1 MEEKWD
7 YIITN
12 RSKLFSIDFKELWRY
27 RDLVLMYVK
36 RDFITFYKQTIL
48 GPIWYFI
55 QPVFTTIMFMFVFG
69 GIAGISTDGVPQ
81 AVFYMGGLVCWNYFV
96 DCFNRSKGTFSAN
109 KAIFGKVYFPRLVV
123 PLAGV
128 ISNLIKFGIQFAL
141 FLVVY
146 FYFIYQGVHFGF
158 NATVLLVPILIVML
172 AALGLGS
179 GMLISSLTI
188 KYRDL
193 NFLVSFGISLL
204 MYATPV
210 IYPLSVMNGKYAK
223 YMWVLLANP
232 LTSILEAFK
241 YAFTGVGMFSW
252 AYLLYSLIFTIV
264 IFVWGLLVFNR
275 VQRNFMDVI

>member
-109 KAIFGKVYFPRLVV
+109 KAIFGKVYFPRLAV
-123 PLAGV
+123 P
-128 ISNLIKFGIQFAL
+128 ISNV
-141 FLVVY
+141 LVQLAI
-146 FYFIYQGVHFGF
+146 FGVHFLLLLGF
-158 NATVLLVPILIVML
+158 LLYYSVQGMICPNWTAWVFLPLVVLQVSLLGMCIGVLV
-172 AALGLGS
+172 
-179 GMLISSLTI
+179 SSMTT
-188 KYRDL
+188 KYRD
-193 NFLVSFGISLL
+193 FSVLVSFGVRLW
-204 MYATPV
+204 MYVSPV
-210 IYPLSVMNGKYAK
+210 VYPLSQLDPGVLRVLVMLNPITAPMELFRWILLGEGTIDPLYTVGGA
-223 YMWVLLANP
+223 VLLCPIA
-232 LTSILEAFK
+232 LGAL
-241 YAFTGVGMFSW
+241 YMFH
-252 AYLLYSLIFTIV
+252 
-264 IFVWGLLVFNR
+264 R
-275 VQRNFMDVI
+275 VERTFMDSV